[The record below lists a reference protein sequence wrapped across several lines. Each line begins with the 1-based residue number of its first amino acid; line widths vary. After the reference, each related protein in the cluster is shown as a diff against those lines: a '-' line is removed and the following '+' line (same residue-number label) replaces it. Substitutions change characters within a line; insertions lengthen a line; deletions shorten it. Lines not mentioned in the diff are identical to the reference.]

1 MNTIQENSAVKKVCE
16 NRGDTKI
23 LCMALLFF
31 GFFASAVHAQG
42 QREIETRPEP
52 MPPSIFDVQTKSKP
66 STASTF
72 TANDGLT
79 IAQGVVDI
87 IGSAV
92 NGRRHH
98 NNGGGHWNNGGG
110 QWNNGNGQWNN
121 GGGRWNNCGYQAR
134 GYTPYPNG
142 R

>member
-1 MNTIQENSAVKKVCE
+1 MNTIQENSTVKKVCE

-31 GFFASAVHAQG
+31 VFFASAVHAQG
-42 QREIETRPEP
+42 PREIETLPEP
-52 MPPSIFDVQTKSKP
+52 EAPSIFDVQTKPKP

-92 NGRRHH
+92 NGPRR
-98 NNGGGHWNNGGG
+98 NSNCSG
-110 QWNNGNGQWNN
+110 QWNNGNGHWNN